1 MEQIKIQFNLNGND
15 VSVTADPTTRLVDF
29 LREDMGMTS
38 VKEGCGEG
46 ECGACTIIYNG
57 KAVTSCLMLA
67 GQADGSTIVTL
78 EGVSENGQ
86 LNYIQQAF
94 VDAGAVQCGYCTPGM
109 VLSAKAL
116 LDKKP
121 DATDEEIRRAMSGN
135 LCRCTG
141 YSKIIKAVEVVSAS
155 ALFVPSHA
163 ATRLSAAI
171 LAASVSSKP
180 MVLTRRKSYICC
192 ASA

>member
-15 VSVTADPTTRLVDF
+15 VSVTADPNKRLVDF

-57 KAVTSCLMLA
+57 QAVTSCLMLA

-141 YSKIIKAVEVVSAS
+141 YSKIIKAVEMARDAKGGV
-155 ALFVPSHA
+155 
-163 ATRLSAAI
+163 RE
-171 LAASVSSKP
+171 
-180 MVLTRRKSYICC
+180 
-192 ASA
+192 

>member
-1 MEQIKIQFNLNGND
+1 MEQITIHFNLNGKD
-15 VSVTADPTTRLVDF
+15 VTVSADPNKRLVDF

-57 KAVTSCLMLA
+57 KAVPSCLMLA
-67 GQADGSTIVTL
+67 GQVDGAAVVTL
-78 EGVSENGQ
+78 EGVSENGE

-121 DATDEEIRRAMSGN
+121 DATNEEIKRAMSGN

-141 YSKIIKAVEVVSAS
+141 YAKIIEAVETARDVKGGGKA
-155 ALFVPSHA
+155 
-163 ATRLSAAI
+163 
-171 LAASVSSKP
+171 
-180 MVLTRRKSYICC
+180 
-192 ASA
+192 

>member
-15 VSVTADPTTRLVDF
+15 VSVTADPNKRLVDF

-46 ECGACTIIYNG
+46 ECGARTIIYNG

-141 YSKIIKAVEVVSAS
+141 YSKIIKAVEMARDAKGGV
-155 ALFVPSHA
+155 
-163 ATRLSAAI
+163 RE
-171 LAASVSSKP
+171 
-180 MVLTRRKSYICC
+180 
-192 ASA
+192 

>member
-1 MEQIKIQFNLNGND
+1 MEQITINFELNGKA
-15 VSVTADPTTRLVDF
+15 VTVTADPNKRLVDF

-46 ECGACTIIYNG
+46 ECGACTVIYNG

-67 GQADGSTIVTL
+67 GQVDGGKIVTL
-78 EGVSENGQ
+78 EGLSEDGE
-86 LNYIQQAF
+86 LNYIQKAF

-121 DATDEEIRRAMSGN
+121 DATLEEIKRAMSGN

-141 YSKIIKAVEVVSAS
+141 YSKIVKAVEMARD
-155 ALFVPSHA
+155 
-163 ATRLSAAI
+163 TKGG
-171 LAASVSSKP
+171 SK
-180 MVLTRRKSYICC
+180 
-192 ASA
+192 A

>member
-15 VSVTADPTTRLVDF
+15 VSVTADPNKRLVDF
-29 LREDMGMTS
+29 LREEMGMTS

-141 YSKIIKAVEVVSAS
+141 YSKIIKAVEMARDAKGGV
-155 ALFVPSHA
+155 
-163 ATRLSAAI
+163 RE
-171 LAASVSSKP
+171 
-180 MVLTRRKSYICC
+180 
-192 ASA
+192 

>member
-1 MEQIKIQFNLNGND
+1 MEQNKIQFNLNGND
-15 VSVTADPTTRLVDF
+15 VSVTADPNKRLVDF

-141 YSKIIKAVEVVSAS
+141 YSKIIKAVEMARD
-155 ALFVPSHA
+155 AKGGTEA
-163 ATRLSAAI
+163 
-171 LAASVSSKP
+171 
-180 MVLTRRKSYICC
+180 
-192 ASA
+192 

>member
-15 VSVTADPTTRLVDF
+15 VSVTADPNKRLVDF

-94 VDAGAVQCGYCTPGM
+94 VDAGAAQCGYCTPGM

-141 YSKIIKAVEVVSAS
+141 YSKIIKAVEMARDAKGGV
-155 ALFVPSHA
+155 
-163 ATRLSAAI
+163 RE
-171 LAASVSSKP
+171 
-180 MVLTRRKSYICC
+180 
-192 ASA
+192 

>member
-15 VSVTADPTTRLVDF
+15 VSVTADPNKRLVDF

-121 DATDEEIRRAMSGN
+121 DATDEEIRRAMSSN

-141 YSKIIKAVEVVSAS
+141 YSKIIKAVEMARDAKGGV
-155 ALFVPSHA
+155 
-163 ATRLSAAI
+163 RE
-171 LAASVSSKP
+171 
-180 MVLTRRKSYICC
+180 
-192 ASA
+192 

>member
-15 VSVTADPTTRLVDF
+15 VSVTADPNKRLVDF

-46 ECGACTIIYNG
+46 ECGACTIIYDG

-141 YSKIIKAVEVVSAS
+141 YSKIIKAVEMARDAKGGV
-155 ALFVPSHA
+155 
-163 ATRLSAAI
+163 RE
-171 LAASVSSKP
+171 
-180 MVLTRRKSYICC
+180 
-192 ASA
+192 

>member
-15 VSVTADPTTRLVDF
+15 VSVTADPNKRLVDF

-46 ECGACTIIYNG
+46 DCGACTIIYNG

-141 YSKIIKAVEVVSAS
+141 YSKIIKAVEMARDAKGGV
-155 ALFVPSHA
+155 
-163 ATRLSAAI
+163 RE
-171 LAASVSSKP
+171 
-180 MVLTRRKSYICC
+180 
-192 ASA
+192 